1 MHTIGCHGTGLKDP
15 RCRDS
20 LGIEP
25 HIPSWATQPL
35 REMEGPEPHGGE
47 SLGVRAEG
55 LWLCQVMMRGWLR
68 GEPSKGGGS
77 ARSQLRKGWT
87 LDVPGAQLEM
97 F

>member
-1 MHTIGCHGTGLKDP
+1 M
-15 RCRDS
+15 
-20 LGIEP
+20 
-25 HIPSWATQPL
+25 A
-35 REMEGPEPHGGE
+35 GG

-55 LWLCQVMMRGWLR
+55 LWLCHVMMRGWLR

-77 ARSQLRKGWT
+77 AGSQLRKGWT